1 MTIKDTVVNLS
12 VFIFCIAKDQFI
24 YTIPHTYL
32 TVIISFNELAS
43 KSITMFLIIL
53 GLLLII
59 IISAAAKNNFAIAKF
74 VGIGRIVGLL
84 FILIGIST
92 ACIKQI
98 DAGEVG
104 VKVLFGSVQNEV
116 LQSGLHFV
124 NPLLDIKRLDVKTQN
139 YTMSGVH
146 DEGDKAGDDAIR
158 VLTSDGLEVTIDLTV
173 LYRVVAADAP
183 RLLRETGEDFR
194 DKIVRP
200 ITRTKIR
207 DNAVYYQAVDLFGN
221 KRDEFQQRIYK
232 TIEDDFKKRG
242 LMLEQLL
249 VRNITLPN
257 SVKASIES
265 KINAEQDAK
274 KMEFVLL
281 KEKQEAERKRVE
293 AQGIADY
300 QRIINTGLTDQ
311 QLQYEQIKA
320 MKEIALSQNAKII
333 VMGKGNTPLIID
345 GKQ

>member
-1 MTIKDTVVNLS
+1 M
-12 VFIFCIAKDQFI
+12 IF
-24 YTIPHTYL
+24 
-32 TVIISFNELAS
+32 
-43 KSITMFLIIL
+43 IIL
-53 GLLLII
+53 GLIIFGVTGIIVKNNVALHPYGKIGRIIGVLFILLGI
-59 IISAAAKNNFAIAKF
+59 IISS
-74 VGIGRIVGLL
+74 VV
-84 FILIGIST
+84 
-92 ACIKQI
+92 QI
-98 DAGEVG
+98 DAGEIG
-104 VKVLFGSVQNEV
+104 IKVLFGSVKNDV
-116 LQSGLHFV
+116 LNSGLHLV
-124 NPLLDIKRLDVKTQN
+124 NPLYEIKKVDVKTQN

-146 DEGDKAGDDAIR
+146 DEGNQLGDDAIR

-173 LYRVVAADAP
+173 LYRVVADDAP
-183 RLLRETGEDFR
+183 KLIQQTGLDFK

-207 DNAVYYQAVDLFGN
+207 DNAVYYQAIELFST

-232 TIEDDFKKRG
+232 SIEEDFKKRG
-242 LMLEQLL
+242 LLLEQLL

-274 KMEFVLL
+274 KMEFVLQ
-281 KEKQEAERKRVE
+281 KERQEAERKRVE

-320 MKEIALSQNAKII
+320 MKEIALSQNSKIVI
-333 VMGKGNTPLIID
+333 MGKGNTPVMLSD
-345 GKQ
+345 K

>member
-1 MTIKDTVVNLS
+1 M
-12 VFIFCIAKDQFI
+12 
-24 YTIPHTYL
+24 
-32 TVIISFNELAS
+32 
-43 KSITMFLIIL
+43 
-53 GLLLII
+53 LLII
-59 IISAAAKNNFAIAKF
+59 IGIIVLIITTIAIKNSLALEKF
-74 VGIGRIVGLL
+74 KSIGRIVGLI
-84 FILIGIST
+84 FILLGILN
-92 ACIKQI
+92 ACVKQI

-104 VKVLFGSVQNEV
+104 VKVLFGSIQIDVMG
-116 LQSGLHFV
+116 SGLNFI
-124 NPLLDIKRLDVKTQN
+124 NPLLDVKKLDVKTQN

-146 DEGDKAGDDAIR
+146 DEGNKSGDDAIR

-173 LYRVVAADAP
+173 LYRVVSGDAP
-183 RLLRETGEDFR
+183 KLLREPGDDYR

-207 DNAVYYQAVDLFGN
+207 DNAVYYQAVDLFGS
-221 KRDEFQQRIYK
+221 KRDVFQQRIYK
-232 TIEDDFKKRG
+232 SIEEDFKKRG

-249 VRNITLPN
+249 IRNITLPN

-320 MKEIALSQNAKII
+320 MKELALSANAKVI
-333 VMGKGNTPLIID
+333 VMGKGNTPIIID
-345 GKQ
+345 GK

>member
-1 MTIKDTVVNLS
+1 
-12 VFIFCIAKDQFI
+12 
-24 YTIPHTYL
+24 
-32 TVIISFNELAS
+32 
-43 KSITMFLIIL
+43 MFLLVLGIIIL
-53 GLLLII
+53 IV
-59 IISAAAKNNFAIAKF
+59 AAVVIKKNPVLARFHN
-74 VGIGRIVGLL
+74 IGRIIGLL
-84 FILIGIST
+84 FIAAGIIMS
-92 ACIKQI
+92 CIVQI
-98 DAGEVG
+98 NPGEIG
-104 VKVLFGSVQNEV
+104 VKILFGSVQNDV
-116 LQSGLHFV
+116 LKSGLHFV
-124 NPLLDIKRLDVKTQN
+124 NPLLEIRKVDVKTQN
-139 YTMSGVH
+139 YTMSGIN
-146 DEGDKAGDDAIR
+146 DEGTKEGDDAIR

-173 LYRVVAADAP
+173 LYRVVSDDAP
-183 RLLRETGEDFR
+183 MLLKETGSDFR

-207 DNAVYYQAVDLFGN
+207 DNAVYYQAVDLFGS

-232 TIEDDFKKRG
+232 SIEDDFKKRG

-249 VRNITLPN
+249 VRNIALPS

-274 KMEFVLL
+274 KMEFVLQ

-320 MKEIALSQNAKII
+320 MKELALSSNAKVI